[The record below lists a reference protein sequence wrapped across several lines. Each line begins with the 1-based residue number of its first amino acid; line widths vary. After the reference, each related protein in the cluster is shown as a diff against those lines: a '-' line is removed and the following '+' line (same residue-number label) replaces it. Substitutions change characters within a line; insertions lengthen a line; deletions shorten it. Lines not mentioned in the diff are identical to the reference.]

1 MRTYNAHAA
10 SCSDYEYD
18 YELKAILEPYTYL
31 TESPGN
37 DVRAKIIVAFNS
49 WLNVPARELLVI
61 SSVVST
67 LHNASLL

>member
-1 MRTYNAHAA
+1 MLTRLPTPATNN
-10 SCSDYEYD
+10 E
-18 YELKAILEPYTYL
+18 KAILEPYTYL
-31 TESPGN
+31 VETPGN
-37 DVRAKIIVAFNS
+37 DIRAKMILAFNS